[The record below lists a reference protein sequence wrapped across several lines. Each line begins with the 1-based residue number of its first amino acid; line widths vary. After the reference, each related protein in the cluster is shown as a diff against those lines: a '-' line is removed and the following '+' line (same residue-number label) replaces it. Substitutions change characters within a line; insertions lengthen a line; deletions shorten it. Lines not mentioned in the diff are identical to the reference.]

1 MNVDEDSVQKLSSR
15 LAVYILMGFLDAVAQ
30 KDKYKTPIYAFT
42 FHLFFGLI
50 LAILW
55 VWVMGCSAL
64 MIISHNNRELIDMPM
79 LMLLLVVL

>member
-50 LAILW
+50 LAILL